1 MFYAQRIVCYAEMEL
16 AAARHAYS
24 ALHEKA
30 QWHDGTFTS
39 WAEERSES
47 HPYRYD
53 DGVTIFVADADHDP
67 GDEFTSE
74 VDARPSASTPQA
86 GQAPQG
92 QAASE

>member
-1 MFYAQRIVCYAEMEL
+1 MFYAQRIVCYAEMERS
-16 AAARHAYS
+16 AAQHAYA

-39 WAEERSES
+39 WVESRSES

-67 GDEFTSE
+67 ADEFTSE
-74 VDARPSASTPQA
+74 VDARPSAS
-86 GQAPQG
+86 APQVDEAP
-92 QAASE
+92 QSEPGAE